1 MHFWQWILELVW
13 IPAEGLRISLKRG
26 QRAFGGRSW
35 KKNLSHVS
43 SPSLGRLSQ
52 DCVIMC
58 HLLFEL
64 DKFSAA
70 FLAYTLLLISE
81 GTSPKKEV
89 NSASEFN
96 AGLLCSWSWPC
107 MWPDFRVKGR
117 TKCRCCD
124 VKSRVRNFLFQKSK
138 LRYQQEICS
147 LFRIFL
153 ICTSPC
159 GPIPFSFNGT
169 PRTSIGF
176 SAIILTAPGTFP
188 INLHQR
194 PFSYVGMLPV
204 TAVCPGL
211 GCICRYFWAEYY

>member
-1 MHFWQWILELVW
+1 MAGH
-13 IPAEGLRISLKRG
+13 G
-26 QRAFGGRSW
+26 
-35 KKNLSHVS
+35 KNLSHVS

-81 GTSPKKEV
+81 GTSPKK
-89 NSASEFN
+89 SEFN
-96 AGLLCSWSWPC
+96 AGFLCSWSWPC
-107 MWPDFRVKGR
+107 VWPDFRAKGR
-117 TKCRCCD
+117 TKWRCCY
-124 VKSRVRNFLFQKSK
+124 VKSRGRNFWFQKSK

-188 INLHQR
+188 ISLHQR
-194 PFSYVGMLPV
+194 PFS
-204 TAVCPGL
+204 
-211 GCICRYFWAEYY
+211 